1 VGSAAAAASA
11 RWAAREDDRVSTR
24 TLLVLA
30 ALCGMAILAAT
41 AVQVLLA
48 R

>member
-1 VGSAAAAASA
+1 M
-11 RWAAREDDRVSTR
+11 STR

-41 AVQVLLA
+41 AVQVLMA
-48 R
+48 H

>member
-1 VGSAAAAASA
+1 
-11 RWAAREDDRVSTR
+11 VSTR
-24 TLLVLA
+24 KLLILA
-30 ALCGMAILAAT
+30 ALCGMAILLAF